1 MSLTNV
7 YYLVCLGITINCVLV
22 TNCLQQAIALLC
34 GSGWCGC
41 SWQTKNKALLWLT
54 GAFPR
59 PGGPSE
65 PTYIG
70 VALPFSHFSFTP
82 SLYYFIYLFTYFLF
96 HFHFHSRF
104 LWWIV
109 GRSPLSQCEFVH
121 LTLGDRAFQS
131 ARTKGECKLWLLIT
145 KLTWHYYCIPTLLK
159 SLLAS
164 A

>member
-70 VALPFSHFSFTP
+70 VALPFLS
-82 SLYYFIYLFTYFLF
+82 FLF
-96 HFHFHSRF
+96 YS
-104 LWWIV
+104 
-109 GRSPLSQCEFVH
+109 
-121 LTLGDRAFQS
+121 
-131 ARTKGECKLWLLIT
+131 LLI
-145 KLTWHYYCIPTLLK
+145 LLLYLLLQTRPNQQYLNTTNDHRGFSTEFLLVDIDNSVSSLRVLSEIRRK
-159 SLLAS
+159 SELRFSTCPLPGTVLDWRIDYS
-164 A
+164 LITEL